1 MYCGSP
7 DKAWNMRVIT
17 VENIV
22 TKFDNTVIHDGV
34 SFHVNKSEIF
44 GILGGSGAGKSTL
57 MRQMLMLQKFHSGKI
72 EILGESLKN
81 INNET
86 ANKLRQKWAV
96 LFQFGALYSSLSVLE
111 NITLPL
117 IEYTSLPKEL
127 IENMAMT
134 KLSMVGLPSTSAN
147 LYPSELSGGMK
158 KRVGL
163 ARALALDPELLF
175 LDEPTSGL
183 DPASAEAFD
192 DLIVELREMLGF
204 TVVIVTHDLD
214 TIKSALDRFIVLHD
228 KKVCFDGNYDD
239 AKKSDVPYLK
249 DFLKVV

>member
-1 MYCGSP
+1 M
-7 DKAWNMRVIT
+7 NTVIK

-22 TKFDNTVIHDGV
+22 TKLSHQLVHNGV
-34 SFHVNKSEIF
+34 SFEVKKSEIF

-57 MRQMLMLQKFHSGKI
+57 MRQLIMLQKFQSGSI
-72 EILGESLKN
+72 EILGELIEHIDAK
-81 INNET
+81 T
-86 ANKLRQKWAV
+86 AQKLRQKWAV
-96 LFQFGALYSSLSVLE
+96 LFQFGALYSSLTVLE
-111 NITLPL
+111 NISLPL
-117 IEYTSLPKEL
+117 HEFTDLSKPL

-134 KLSMVGLPSTSAN
+134 KLSMVGLPPSAAY

-192 DLIVELREMLGF
+192 RLIVELRDMLGF
-204 TVVIVTHDLD
+204 SVIIVTHDLD
-214 TIKSALDRFIVLHD
+214 TIKTVLDRFIVLND
-228 KKVCFDGNYDD
+228 KKVCFDGNYEE
-239 AKKSDVPYLK
+239 AVRSDQPFLN
-249 DFLKVV
+249 DFLKVI

>member
-1 MYCGSP
+1 MNP
-7 DKAWNMRVIT
+7 VIT

-22 TKFDNTVIHDGV
+22 TKFGNTVIHDGV

-72 EILGESLKN
+72 EILGHSLKN
-81 INNET
+81 INSHT
-86 ANKLRQKWAV
+86 ADKLRQKWAV
-96 LFQFGALYSSLSVLE
+96 LFQFGALYSSLNVLE
-111 NITLPL
+111 NISLPL
-117 IEYTSLPKEL
+117 IEYTDLPKEL

-134 KLSMVGLPSTSAN
+134 KLSMVGLPTTAAY

-192 DLIVELREMLGF
+192 RLIVELRDMFGF
-204 TVVIVTHDLD
+204 SVVIVTHDLD
-214 TIKSALDRFIVLHD
+214 TIKSALDRFIILYD
-228 KKVCFDGNYDD
+228 KKVCFDGDYETVLQ
-239 AKKSDVPYLK
+239 SDIPFLK